1 MKSLAQMDLVHRS
14 DGTLL
19 QEFVQME
26 TYILD
31 SITRSSFEEY
41 LCDAGAMPFIACL
54 DIAAPDTLS
63 LDKAGLDEY
72 KLGDG
77 GLDTDP
83 STFTYANS
91 SNVVEDRLLQLSW
104 AFASGSGSDDFDSTG
119 AIALNQ
125 TIFPKARYGSEVH
138 TCQNKTHGDGVIT
151 PLDMVIL
158 LWNQFLIPPYT
169 KEDQTEWYFIRTV
182 DGETPADRCQVDGV
196 NDWDYSKYY
205 EKYFEN
211 AEDAKTFCQGQLN
224 LERVSGDSYTRQRR
238 LAAPEASPSAAPVAP
253 RRLQTVPYINVAE
266 QGGVAIETFRHGVAP
281 GGVWFHVHIPIA
293 TFAFDIVL
301 DGVMAGTRVP
311 LSNQPA
317 PYNQLD
323 LNPLDPSKIEVR
335 FSRYDLDGQGSKGR
349 ECASIMGAL
358 TSGIALYGN
367 RLALQQM
374 PSPRRH
380 RLCRFDVFIFVP
392 FSSSSGRRL
401 GEAGSD
407 QDEPC
412 EAKVSKNSVLMAAVE
427 TKVTSSVCIP
437 RSRKEHIAL
446 TRTADP
452 PPPPLPSPLTPSP
465 SAPPPAPSPASPPT
479 EDDDFPVVPVVIGVV
494 AAVVVLAAVGA
505 AVAAGVL
512 GGGASGG
519 TSLLLGTRAST
530 APIVTSGGT
539 ATNAAGAAGT
549 RSVTTVV
556 RPQGRIINGA
566 GGTAPQPGRI

>member
-1 MKSLAQMDLVHRS
+1 
-14 DGTLL
+14 
-19 QEFVQME
+19 
-26 TYILD
+26 
-31 SITRSSFEEY
+31 
-41 LCDAGAMPFIACL
+41 
-54 DIAAPDTLS
+54 
-63 LDKAGLDEY
+63 
-72 KLGDG
+72 
-77 GLDTDP
+77 
-83 STFTYANS
+83 
-91 SNVVEDRLLQLSW
+91 
-104 AFASGSGSDDFDSTG
+104 
-119 AIALNQ
+119 
-125 TIFPKARYGSEVH
+125 
-138 TCQNKTHGDGVIT
+138 
-151 PLDMVIL
+151 
-158 LWNQFLIPPYT
+158 
-169 KEDQTEWYFIRTV
+169 
-182 DGETPADRCQVDGV
+182 
-196 NDWDYSKYY
+196 
-205 EKYFEN
+205 
-211 AEDAKTFCQGQLN
+211 
-224 LERVSGDSYTRQRR
+224 
-238 LAAPEASPSAAPVAP
+238 
-253 RRLQTVPYINVAE
+253 
-266 QGGVAIETFRHGVAP
+266 
-281 GGVWFHVHIPIA
+281 VWFHVHIPIA

-401 GEAGSD
+401 GEASSD
-407 QDEPC
+407 QDKPC

-465 SAPPPAPSPASPPT
+465 SAPPPAPSPASPPGK
-479 EDDDFPVVPVVIGVV
+479 DDEFPVVPVVIGAF

-505 AVAAGVL
+505 AAAGVL
-512 GGGASGG
+512 GGGAGGG
-519 TSLLLGTRAST
+519 TSLLLGTRASP
-530 APIVTSGGT
+530 APVVTSGGT
-539 ATNAAGAAGT
+539 ATNAAGAAGA

-566 GGTAPQPGRI
+566 GGTAPQPRRI